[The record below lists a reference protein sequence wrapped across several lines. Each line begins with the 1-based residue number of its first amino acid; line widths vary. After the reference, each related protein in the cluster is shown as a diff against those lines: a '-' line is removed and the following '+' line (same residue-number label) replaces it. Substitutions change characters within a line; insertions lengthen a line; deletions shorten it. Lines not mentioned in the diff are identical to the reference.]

1 MYRLNYNQGIIILII
16 LFLVNIVT
24 LSASSDIEGYVND
37 SQTNTSLPGANV
49 LLLGTNYGT
58 ATDIQGHFI
67 IKNIPPGE
75 YTIRATYIGY
85 ESNEVEIQVVD
96 NKKLEQNFNLNPASL
111 EGETVIVTGQVT
123 GQLEAINKQL
133 SSLQIVNAVSSSR
146 IQELPDNNAA
156 ESVGRL
162 PGVSVLRSGG
172 EGNQVVIRGLAPKY
186 NQIRI
191 DGIQL
196 SSSDPSNRSTDL
208 SMVSSYMLQGI
219 EVFKTVTAD
228 MDANVIGGI
237 VNFELHEAQV
247 KEKGVPHFNFLMQ
260 GGYNNLSNAYYKFR
274 NYKFIGSA
282 ENRFFDD
289 KFGVF
294 AQVDFGRQNLSSN
307 ELGASY
313 GHLARFSSSER

>member
-1 MYRLNYNQGIIILII
+1 MYRLNYNQGIIILFI

-133 SSLQIVNAVSSSR
+133 SSLQIVNKPSC
-146 IQELPDNNAA
+146 QL
-156 ESVGRL
+156 RL
-162 PGVSVLRSGG
+162 
-172 EGNQVVIRGLAPKY
+172 E
-186 NQIRI
+186 
-191 DGIQL
+191 
-196 SSSDPSNRSTDL
+196 
-208 SMVSSYMLQGI
+208 
-219 EVFKTVTAD
+219 
-228 MDANVIGGI
+228 
-237 VNFELHEAQV
+237 
-247 KEKGVPHFNFLMQ
+247 
-260 GGYNNLSNAYYKFR
+260 
-274 NYKFIGSA
+274 
-282 ENRFFDD
+282 
-289 KFGVF
+289 
-294 AQVDFGRQNLSSN
+294 
-307 ELGASY
+307 
-313 GHLARFSSSER
+313 